1 MAERLPVARELGE
14 TSLCFLCHP
23 TLSDE
28 ADERTIDVAT
38 DVVQHATR

>member
-1 MAERLPVARELGE
+1 VARELGE

-28 ADERTIDVAT
+28 HVEQTIEVVT
-38 DVVQHATR
+38 DAMRQATR